1 MQSTPRLS
9 WSTLGLVA
17 LAATGSALLPTQA
30 GCAASGDDAG
40 GSTIIVRHDGGDAS
54 DANHSSDAVDPGA
67 PEDGEDAGPPGT
79 PPAPSPTGSGADAS
93 VAPPAPSSPP
103 DDASSPTPS
112 PTPTPTPTP
121 TPSSDAGAGFTH
133 DASSGYDA
141 GHTSYDAGHATYDSG
156 HASYDSGATAYD
168 AGTTAADSGTT
179 SHDTGTSA
187 ADSGAPDVSV
197 VDVGGSSSLPPTAA
211 ELLALTTTCSVASNG
226 KYATDSGATPT
237 VDICALTG
245 AYFWKADM
253 DIDCDGLKTAVC
265 SASTDPAYQN
275 QTSATTSTGG
285 WLDAS
290 TLPYVVIPLPSSR
303 FDYTKSNIQLGQL
316 VAVIYNGKITYGVF
330 GDEGPSDIIGE
341 SSYAMA
347 QSLGIDPNPA
357 TGGVDSGVTYI
368 VFTGP
373 GAVVSPIE
381 DHAKAVA
388 LGQTLAN
395 KLLGR

>member
-17 LAATGSALLPTQA
+17 LAATTAALLPTQA
-30 GCAASGDDAG
+30 GCAVSADDASGDLVVHHDAG
-40 GSTIIVRHDGGDAS
+40 ASSDASPSADPNDASANAASPDGGAPATSTPDPATGTPTGGDAS
-54 DANHSSDAVDPGA
+54 A
-67 PEDGEDAGPPGT
+67 P
-79 PPAPSPTGSGADAS
+79 PPAPSPIDDAS
-93 VAPPAPSSPP
+93 TPLPLPAPSG
-103 DDASSPTPS
+103 
-112 PTPTPTPTP
+112 
-121 TPSSDAGAGFTH
+121 SDAGAAADSGHPH
-133 DASSGYDA
+133 DASSGYDT
-141 GHTSYDAGHATYDSG
+141 GVSGTSSH
-156 HASYDSGATAYD
+156 
-168 AGTTAADSGTT
+168 DSGTT
-179 SHDTGTSA
+179 TTDSGTSSKDTGTSA
-187 ADSGAPDVSV
+187 ADTGAPEVSV
-197 VDVGGSSSLPPTAA
+197 ADVGGSSTAPPTAA
-211 ELLALTTTCSVASNG
+211 ELLAVTTSCSVASNG
-226 KYATDSGATPT
+226 KYATDSGSASTI
-237 VDICALTG
+237 DICALPG

-265 SASTDPAYQN
+265 SSSTDPAYQN

-316 VAVIYNGKITYGVF
+316 VAVIYNGKVAYGVF

-388 LGQTLAN
+388 LGQSLAN
-395 KLLGR
+395 KLLGK